1 MKNDIPDGTT
11 LTLEI
16 NEDFLQCLTIKPKI
30 PGIILRVISRQMT
43 IIITNKYICPLSSLF
58 EEPLRSTINSHYKF
72 CAYFYLVKPYYRSLN
87 RFNSARG
94 IRVTACEPGKCTS
107 CLVSNV
113 TDLNDVYS
121 NNLMN
126 ALLEDDL
133 EFWRSTVLSLDRTSE
148 PINQC
153 IEDSGCAKYID
164 GIE

>member
-1 MKNDIPDGTT
+1 
-11 LTLEI
+11 
-16 NEDFLQCLTIKPKI
+16 
-30 PGIILRVISRQMT
+30 MT

-72 CAYFYLVKPYYRSLN
+72 CAYFYLVKPYYYRSLN
-87 RFNSARG
+87 RLNHAQE
-94 IRVTACEPGKCTS
+94 IRDTACEPEKCTS
-107 CLVSNV
+107 CLMSNV
-113 TDLNDVYS
+113 TDLTDVDS

>member
-1 MKNDIPDGTT
+1 
-11 LTLEI
+11 
-16 NEDFLQCLTIKPKI
+16 
-30 PGIILRVISRQMT
+30 MT

-72 CAYFYLVKPYYRSLN
+72 CAYFYLVNPYYCSLKRLN
-87 RFNSARG
+87 HSKG
-94 IRVTACEPGKCTS
+94 IRVAACEPEKCTS

-113 TDLNDVYS
+113 TDLTDVDS

-126 ALLEDDL
+126 ALLDDDDL

-164 GIE
+164 GKK

>member
-1 MKNDIPDGTT
+1 
-11 LTLEI
+11 
-16 NEDFLQCLTIKPKI
+16 
-30 PGIILRVISRQMT
+30 MT
-43 IIITNKYICPLSSLF
+43 IIITNKYICPLSFLF

-72 CAYFYLVKPYYRSLN
+72 CAYFYLVKPYYCSLSRLN
-87 RFNSARG
+87 RARG
-94 IRVTACEPGKCTS
+94 IIVAACEPVNCTS
-107 CLVSNV
+107 CLMSNV
-113 TDLNDVYS
+113 TDLTDVDS

>member
-1 MKNDIPDGTT
+1 
-11 LTLEI
+11 
-16 NEDFLQCLTIKPKI
+16 
-30 PGIILRVISRQMT
+30 MT

-72 CAYFYLVKPYYRSLN
+72 CAYFYLVNPYYRSLN
-87 RFNSARG
+87 RLNHAQE
-94 IRVTACEPGKCTS
+94 IRDTACEPEKCTS
-107 CLVSNV
+107 CLMSNV
-113 TDLNDVYS
+113 TDLTDVDS

-164 GIE
+164 GKE

>member
-1 MKNDIPDGTT
+1 
-11 LTLEI
+11 
-16 NEDFLQCLTIKPKI
+16 
-30 PGIILRVISRQMT
+30 MT

-58 EEPLRSTINSHYKF
+58 EEPLRSTINSHYKL

-87 RFNSARG
+87 RFNGARG
-94 IRVTACEPGKCTS
+94 IRVTACEPVNCTS
-107 CLVSNV
+107 CLMSNV

>member
-1 MKNDIPDGTT
+1 
-11 LTLEI
+11 
-16 NEDFLQCLTIKPKI
+16 
-30 PGIILRVISRQMT
+30 MT

-72 CAYFYLVKPYYRSLN
+72 CAYFYLVKPYYRSLCRLN
-87 RFNSARG
+87 HAQG
-94 IRVTACEPGKCTS
+94 IRDAACEPVNCTS
-107 CLVSNV
+107 CLMSNV

-121 NNLMN
+121 NNLMS

>member
-1 MKNDIPDGTT
+1 
-11 LTLEI
+11 
-16 NEDFLQCLTIKPKI
+16 
-30 PGIILRVISRQMT
+30 MT

-87 RFNSARG
+87 RLNRARG
-94 IRVTACEPGKCTS
+94 IIVAACEPEKCTSCTS

-113 TDLNDVYS
+113 TDLTDVDC
-121 NNLMN
+121 NNLMI
-126 ALLEDDL
+126 ASLDDEL
-133 EFWRSTVLSLDRTSE
+133 EFWRNTVLSLDRTSE

-164 GIE
+164 GKK